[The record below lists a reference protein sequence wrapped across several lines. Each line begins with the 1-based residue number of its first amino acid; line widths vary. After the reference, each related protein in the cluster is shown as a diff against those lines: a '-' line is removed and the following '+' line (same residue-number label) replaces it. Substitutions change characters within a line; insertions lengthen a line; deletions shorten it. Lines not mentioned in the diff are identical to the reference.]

1 VSELLADKGIIG
13 EVDIID
19 GAAMMLSFQ
28 ARQSTKDVEAVFAP
42 VPEIREAAVR
52 AAGERDLPPDWLS
65 DAAKD
70 YLAPHGQ
77 FTGEY
82 LPQFPNLRILT
93 PTPQYLLAMKV
104 LASRVGSLDRQ
115 ETKGT
120 SCF

>member
-1 VSELLADKGIIG
+1 
-13 EVDIID
+13 
-19 GAAMMLSFQ
+19 
-28 ARQSTKDVEAVFAP
+28 
-42 VPEIREAAVR
+42 VP
-52 AAGERDLPPDWLS
+52 AGERDLPPDWLS

-104 LASRVGSLDRQ
+104 LASRVGSLDSAGDKRDILFLIRLLGLTGPEQVLEIVARYYNPAQVPVRPAYLVEEIFQ
-115 ETKGT
+115 EEGRDL
-120 SCF
+120 